1 MLQEI
6 EKEIKV
12 SMIAKQAK
20 RLSVLRM
27 VKADL
32 INNQKVDKPKDEQAV
47 VNDYLKKLQK
57 VREVNLAN
65 NIDSTELDGEISIVA
80 EFLPTPVT
88 EAEIEVELK
97 EIMKTETNIGP
108 IMKHLKSKFPT
119 ADGKMIQQ
127 VFGRR
132 ESL

>member
-1 MLQEI
+1 MLQKI
-6 EKEIKV
+6 EQEIKK
-12 SMIAKQAK
+12 SMIAKEAK
-20 RLSVLRM
+20 RLGVLRM

-32 INNQKVDKPKDEQAV
+32 INNVKTAKPKDELSV

-57 VREVNLAN
+57 VKEVNIAN
-65 NIDSTELDGEISIVA
+65 NIDSTELDNEMSVVA

-88 EAEIEVELK
+88 EAEVEAELK
-97 EIMKTETNIGP
+97 EIMKTESNIGP
-108 IMKHLKSKFPT
+108 IMKHLRSKFPT